1 MRLGDRRGAAGVDV
15 RTWFYGPGAEIS
27 LALARVIGG
36 VRVEGNEHVPPTGPF
51 ILASNHT
58 SLADPPILGASV
70 GHRNGRLI
78 HFMARHEIRRWPV
91 IGWLADKSGVFF
103 VRRGEGD
110 RAAQRQ
116 ALDLLAQGKAIAMF
130 PEGTRSRDGQLGTGK
145 AGVAVLALRSG
156 APILPVAIIGTH
168 RIFPG
173 RSRMPHRSPVTVRI
187 GPPFS
192 LGHQPEGRLDRAVLA
207 EATDRVMREIAALL
221 PPSQQPSSQA
231 S

>member
-1 MRLGDRRGAAGVDV
+1 M
-15 RTWFYGPGAEIS
+15 RTWFYGPGSVMS
-27 LALARVIGG
+27 LALAGVIGG
-36 VRVEGNEHVPPTGPF
+36 VKVEGDKHVPATGPF
-51 ILASNHT
+51 IMAANHT
-58 SLADPPILGASV
+58 SLADPPILGAAV

-78 HFMARHEIRRWPV
+78 HFMARHEIRRWPL

-130 PEGTRSRDGQLGTGK
+130 PEGTRSRDGRLGTGK

-173 RSRMPHRSPVTVRI
+173 RSRMPHRSPVIVRI
-187 GPPFS
+187 GPSFS
-192 LGHQPEGRLDRAVLA
+192 LGHQPDGRLDRAVLA
-207 EATDRVMREIAALL
+207 DATDRVMREIAALL
-221 PPSQQPSSQA
+221 PRAQQPSGN
-231 S
+231 